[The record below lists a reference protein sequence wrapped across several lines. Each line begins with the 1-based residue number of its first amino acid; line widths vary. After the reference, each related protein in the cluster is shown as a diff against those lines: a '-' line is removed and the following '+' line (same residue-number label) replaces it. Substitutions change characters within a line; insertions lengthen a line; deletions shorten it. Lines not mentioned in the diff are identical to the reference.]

1 MRLRIL
7 VAGLLL
13 LVGAAGAAAQPAF
26 RYAASQDVETMD
38 PVGRFGIFTLGFLHA
53 IYEPLVRYDR
63 DLKLEPALATAWTR
77 VDATTWRFTLRE
89 GVRFHDG
96 SALTAADVVFS
107 IERGKA
113 EGSAMAATLAPV
125 AAAVAIDARTVELVL
140 ARPQPTLLND
150 LAFVF
155 IMSRRWAEANN
166 SVKPTNLR
174 ANALVPAHGDAMGT
188 GPFRLVRREADTRTE
203 LAPNPAWWD
212 RPAKPLPRVEFRPIR
227 AAGTRI
233 AALLSGEVDFI
244 DPLPL
249 QDVARIQAAGGFTV
263 RQAAELRTLFLGMDQ
278 ARPELLGASVKG
290 ANPFKD
296 PRVRRAIYQAIDI
309 GAIRE
314 RVMRGAADVT
324 GSMVGPGVVGY
335 EPGFEPRLPFDVD
348 AARRLMAEA
357 GYASGF
363 SVGFDCP
370 NDRWV
375 NDEAICQAIVPMLA
389 RIGIMATLDAQ
400 PGGRYLNKVLNRET
414 ALYLLGWTPG
424 NNDAFDV
431 IKPIMAPREGAYG
444 LFNIGGYANP
454 RVTELAKAIEVEAD
468 GAKRLAMIRE
478 AIGLHAADIGHV
490 PLHRQYTTWAHR
502 RGIEV
507 VQRADGVLP
516 LWQVHVP

>member
-1 MRLRIL
+1 MCLRSFL
-7 VAGLLL
+7 ACVLLL
-13 LVGAAGAAAQPAF
+13 FGAAGAAAQPVF
-26 RYAASQDVETMD
+26 RYGAAQDVETMD

-53 IYEPLVRYDR
+53 IYEPLLRYDR
-63 DLKLEPALATAWTR
+63 DLKLEPALATAWQQI
-77 VDATTWRFTLRE
+77 DATTWRFTLRD

-96 SALTAADVVFS
+96 SLLSADDVVFS
-107 IERGKA
+107 IQRGKA
-113 EGSAMAATLAPV
+113 EGSAMAPTLGPI
-125 AAAVAIDARTVELVL
+125 AAATAIDARTVEIKL

-155 IMSRRWAEANN
+155 VMSRRWAEANN
-166 SVKPTNLR
+166 SIKPTNLR
-174 ANALVPAHGDAMGT
+174 TNALVPAHGEAMGT
-188 GPFRLVRREADTRTE
+188 GPYRLVKREADTRTE
-203 LAPNPAWWD
+203 LAPHAGWWD

-233 AALLSGEVDFI
+233 AALLSGEIDFI

-249 QDVARIQAAGGFTV
+249 QDVVRVQASGGFTV
-263 RQAAELRTLFLGMDQ
+263 RQMAELRTLFLGMDQ
-278 ARPELLGASVKG
+278 ARTELLGASVKG

-296 PRVRRAIYQAIDI
+296 IRVRRAIYQAIDVQ
-309 GAIRE
+309 AIRD
-314 RVMRGAADVT
+314 RVMRGAADIT

-335 EPGFEPRLPFDVD
+335 DAGFETRLAFDVE

-357 GYASGF
+357 GYGGGF
-363 SVGFDCP
+363 TVGFDCP

-389 RIGIMATLDAQ
+389 RIGINATLEAQ
-400 PGGRYLNKVLNRET
+400 PGGRYLNKVLGRET

-431 IKPIMAPREGAYG
+431 IKPIMSPRDGAFG
-444 LFNIGGYANP
+444 LFNIGGYANA
-454 RVTELAKAIEVEAD
+454 RVTELGKAIEVEAD
-468 GAKRLAMIRE
+468 GTRRLAMIRE
-478 AIGLHAADIGHV
+478 AIGLHATDIGHV

-502 RGIEV
+502 RGIEL